1 MANPETK
8 NRRILKTVVGGQTC
22 QNWHVHKKCR
32 AYSARYLHRYY
43 SIILYFSQVQGM
55 PYLACLLSFV
65 WLRYTDRVDRMK
77 TPNQLSREAID
88 EFKAIY
94 QEEFG
99 EILSDDEVQ
108 EIAMRL
114 LRFFGILNK

>member
-1 MANPETK
+1 MGIPN
-8 NRRILKTVVGGQTC
+8 L
-22 QNWHVHKKCR
+22 
-32 AYSARYLHRYY
+32 
-43 SIILYFSQVQGM
+43 
-55 PYLACLLSFV
+55 PYLASHTPFV
-65 WLRYTDRVDRMK
+65 RQRQAGKVDGMN
-77 TPNQLSREAID
+77 TPQQLSREAIE

-114 LRFFGILNK
+114 LRFFGIMNKGK